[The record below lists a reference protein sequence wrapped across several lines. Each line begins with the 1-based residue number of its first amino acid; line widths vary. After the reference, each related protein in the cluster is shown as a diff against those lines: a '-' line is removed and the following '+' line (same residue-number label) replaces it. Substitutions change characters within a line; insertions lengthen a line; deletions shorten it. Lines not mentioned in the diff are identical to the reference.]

1 MSRLPENAS
10 PSQPDFP
17 WSDLSNITFVNSS
30 FLNNAGGAFQLSLSA
45 IRPWNRTHWGG
56 YTCGHEPPTAGMGPA
71 CPISVLLDRC
81 VIDGGGCAVVNGTA
95 TSGCTHGEGP
105 ASGLGWDG
113 ISENYGVAVAGAHV
127 DGPRGSFVVRDSVI
141 ANTALSGLMVSEK
154 ASSAFRVSLQNVE
167 LVHTALNDTDCEC
180 CITQLPF

>member
-1 MSRLPENAS
+1 MDWACSRVHLLRLALDDNYRNALTITAASDVLVESCVMSNTRGTGPAAGCDIE
-10 PSQPDFP
+10 PDFP
-17 WSDLSNITFVNSS
+17 WSDLSNISFVNSS

-56 YTCGHEPPTAGMGPA
+56 YTCGHEPPAAGMGPA

-95 TSGCTHGEGP
+95 TAGCTHGEGP

-127 DGPRGSFVVRDSVI
+127 DGPSKPHNCR
-141 ANTALSGLMVSEK
+141 
-154 ASSAFRVSLQNVE
+154 
-167 LVHTALNDTDCEC
+167 
-180 CITQLPF
+180 